1 VNDTEASVQQALAR
15 NCADLLAALPADS
28 RVALFCQMSTVVT
41 ASGCAWRIRLA
52 LADQLG
58 TIALLF
64 DIAVTILPP
73 LNVFWSVCVII

>member
-1 VNDTEASVQQALAR
+1 MAWRPS
-15 NCADLLAALPADS
+15 LLAALPDDS
-28 RVALFCQMSTVVT
+28 RVALFRQMSTVVA

-64 DIAVTILPP
+64 DIK
-73 LNVFWSVCVII
+73 VISS